1 MREKISTINNDYID
15 DFSNIY
21 LDPSKVNKYLNNYS
35 KIIEKDIKDN
45 FIKLNLNKNFVIYA
59 NGGFGRKEMFPSSD
73 VDISIIEI
81 KKTKNYEDLE
91 KFISYLW
98 DQGYKVGHSV
108 RTIKDI
114 KKISKQDVKEYTS
127 YLTRRP
133 LITNN
138 VIDKKISNTLL
149 NLWDKK
155 KFFNKKLQEQKER
168 HSQFHST
175 AYNLEPNLKES
186 PGTLRD
192 FQTALWI
199 LQHCFN
205 LNSINEISKS
215 DIFKDEIKDAID
227 AYNFIKSLR
236 FVTNITS
243 KENRLNFETQLEIS
257 SLAKL
262 RKNKTNKTVEEMMKR
277 YYEMASVLSHFNSIV
292 FEKFDEINSSRFKKY
307 KGIYKHKNK
316 IGINVADLSKS
327 KELIFKIF
335 IEIGK
340 NKTIN
345 LIDTETK
352 SLLKR
357 NANLIDSQFRKN
369 KTFANQFLKILRS
382 KHNLSSILKTMKDL
396 GILQQYI
403 PEFGEVVG
411 QMQFD
416 LFHVYTVDEHTF
428 KLVRNMRQ
436 MKLHEQKGFE
446 IEHELINK
454 IPKIEILYIAGLFHD
469 LGKGKGGDHSKIG
482 AKTSFNFAKRIGMSD
497 TDANLISW
505 LVKEHLIMSSISQKK
520 DISDNE
526 TIKEFAENIKQIEK
540 LDYLYLLTVNDIRAT
555 NPALWNGWKHQ
566 LLKDLY
572 KLTRL
577 RINKEP
583 MQASSEIAL
592 DRKKNVIK
600 NIEKKDHK
608 ILDNYFDLLNNNYFN
623 KISTEALRWQAR
635 LIIDNN
641 NKDMIIGCRKR
652 FENLIEVFIK
662 VKNTEGLFLKMARIL
677 EHSGLEVIDANIFTS
692 KDNGFAANTF
702 ITKYSHHDRPF
713 TKDELKELAQR
724 IKRNFKDFSKIL
736 QIPKKPIKKVSFE
749 KIINI
754 SHSINKEKN
763 RDMITIETA
772 DRPGLLVDI
781 AKVFFKKDM
790 SIFSSRINTLGDKV
804 EDTFEIE
811 GKNKA
816 KISTYKV
823 NGIIKALKEVV

>member
-1 MREKISTINNDYID
+1 MREQISTINNDYIN

-114 KKISKQDVKEYTS
+114 KKISKQDIKEYTS

-192 FQTALWI
+192 FQTALWV

-205 LNSINEISKS
+205 LNSINEISES

-236 FVTNITS
+236 FATNITS

-262 RKNKTNKTVEEMMKR
+262 RKNKTNKTVEEMMKK

-345 LIDTETK
+345 LIDTKTK

-396 GILQQYI
+396 GILQKYI

-428 KLVRNMRQ
+428 KLLRNMRQ
-436 MKLHEQKGFE
+436 MKLYEQKGFE

-526 TIKEFAENIKQIEK
+526 TIKEFAENIQQIEK

-583 MQASSEIAL
+583 IQASSEIAL
-592 DRKKNVIK
+592 DRKTNVIK
-600 NIEKKDHK
+600 SIEKKDHK

-692 KDNGFAANTF
+692 KDNAFAANTF

-713 TKDELKELAQR
+713 TKDELKELTQR

-754 SHSINKEKN
+754 SHSMNKEKN

-816 KISTYKV
+816 KISTTKV

>member
-1 MREKISTINNDYID
+1 MRDQISTINNDYIN

-155 KFFNKKLQEQKER
+155 KFFNKKLQEQEER

-205 LNSINEISKS
+205 LNSINEISES

-316 IGINVADLSKS
+316 IGINVTDLSKS

-345 LIDTETK
+345 LIDTKTK

-396 GILQQYI
+396 GILQKYI

-428 KLVRNMRQ
+428 KLLRNMRQ

-526 TIKEFAENIKQIEK
+526 TIKEFAENIQQIEK

-572 KLTRL
+572 KLTRV

-592 DRKKNVIK
+592 DRKTNVIK
-600 NIEKKDHK
+600 SIEKKDHK

-623 KISTEALRWQAR
+623 KISSEALRWQAR

-677 EHSGLEVIDANIFTS
+677 EHSGLEVIDASIFTS
-692 KDNGFAANTF
+692 KDNAFAANTF

-816 KISTYKV
+816 KISTTKV

>member
-1 MREKISTINNDYID
+1 MKEQISIINNDYIN

-205 LNSINEISKS
+205 LNSINEISES

-262 RKNKTNKTVEEMMKR
+262 RKNKTNKTVEEMMKK

-316 IGINVADLSKS
+316 IGINVTDLSKS

-396 GILQQYI
+396 GILQKYI

-526 TIKEFAENIKQIEK
+526 TIKEFAENIQQIEK

-592 DRKKNVIK
+592 DRKTNVIK
-600 NIEKKDHK
+600 SIEKKDHK

-692 KDNGFAANTF
+692 KDNAFAANTF

-713 TKDELKELAQR
+713 TKDELKELTQR

-754 SHSINKEKN
+754 SHSMNKEKN

-816 KISTYKV
+816 KISTTKV

>member
-1 MREKISTINNDYID
+1 MKEQITTINNDFIN

-35 KIIEKDIKDN
+35 TIIEKDIKDN
-45 FIKLNLNKNFVIYA
+45 FIELNLNKNFVIYA

-114 KKISKQDVKEYTS
+114 RNISKKDVKEYTS

-236 FVTNITS
+236 FATNITS

-262 RKNKTNKTVEEMMKR
+262 RKNKTNKTVEEMMKK

-316 IGINVADLSKS
+316 IGINVTDLSKS

-526 TIKEFAENIKQIEK
+526 TIKEFAKNIQQIEK

-577 RINKEP
+577 RINKDP

-592 DRKKNVIK
+592 DRKTSVIK
-600 NIEKKDHK
+600 SIEKKDHK

-692 KDNGFAANTF
+692 KDNAFAANTF

-713 TKDELKELAQR
+713 TKDELKELTQR

-816 KISTYKV
+816 KISTTKV

>member
-1 MREKISTINNDYID
+1 MKEQISTINNDYIN

-114 KKISKQDVKEYTS
+114 RNISKKDVKEYTS

-155 KFFNKKLQEQKER
+155 KFFDKKLQEQKER

-205 LNSINEISKS
+205 LNSINEISES

-316 IGINVADLSKS
+316 IGINVTDLSKS

-345 LIDTETK
+345 LIDTKTK

-520 DISDNE
+520 DISDKE
-526 TIKEFAENIKQIEK
+526 TIKEFAENIQQIEK
-540 LDYLYLLTVNDIRAT
+540 LDYLYLLTINDIRAT

-583 MQASSEIAL
+583 IQASSEIAL
-592 DRKKNVIK
+592 DRKTNVIK
-600 NIEKKDHK
+600 SIEKKDHK

-692 KDNGFAANTF
+692 KDNAFAANTF

-713 TKDELKELAQR
+713 TKDELKELTQR

-754 SHSINKEKN
+754 SHSINKEKD

-816 KISTYKV
+816 KISTTKV

>member
-205 LNSINEISKS
+205 LNSINEISES

-316 IGINVADLSKS
+316 IGINVTDLSKS

-520 DISDNE
+520 DISDKE
-526 TIKEFAENIKQIEK
+526 TIKEFAENIQQIEK

-600 NIEKKDHK
+600 SIEKKDHK

-713 TKDELKELAQR
+713 TKDELKELTQR

-816 KISTYKV
+816 KISTTKV

>member
-1 MREKISTINNDYID
+1 MRDQISTINNDYIN

-155 KFFNKKLQEQKER
+155 KFFNKKLQEQEER

-205 LNSINEISKS
+205 LNSINEISES

-262 RKNKTNKTVEEMMKR
+262 RKNKTNKAVEEMMKK

-316 IGINVADLSKS
+316 IGINVTDLSKS

-345 LIDTETK
+345 LIDTKTK

-396 GILQQYI
+396 GILQKYI

-428 KLVRNMRQ
+428 KLLRNMRQ

-526 TIKEFAENIKQIEK
+526 TIKEFAENIQQIEK

-572 KLTRL
+572 KLTRV

-592 DRKKNVIK
+592 DRKTNVIK
-600 NIEKKDHK
+600 SIEKKDHK

-623 KISTEALRWQAR
+623 KISSEALRWQAR

-677 EHSGLEVIDANIFTS
+677 EHSGLEVIDASIFTS
-692 KDNGFAANTF
+692 KDNAFAANTF

-713 TKDELKELAQR
+713 TKDELKELVQR

-816 KISTYKV
+816 KISTTKV

>member
-1 MREKISTINNDYID
+1 MREQISTINNDYID

-73 VDISIIEI
+73 VDISIIEV

-215 DIFKDEIKDAID
+215 DIFKDEIKDAVD

-262 RKNKTNKTVEEMMKR
+262 RKNKTNKTVEEMMKK

-316 IGINVADLSKS
+316 IGINVTDLSKS

-396 GILQQYI
+396 GILQKYI

-428 KLVRNMRQ
+428 KLLRNMRQ
-436 MKLHEQKGFE
+436 MKLYEQKGFE

-526 TIKEFAENIKQIEK
+526 TIKEFAENIQQIEK

-583 MQASSEIAL
+583 IQASSEIAL
-592 DRKKNVIK
+592 DRKTNVIK
-600 NIEKKDHK
+600 SIEKKDHK

-816 KISTYKV
+816 KISTTKV

>member
-1 MREKISTINNDYID
+1 MKEQISIINNDYIN

-35 KIIEKDIKDN
+35 TIIEKDIKDN
-45 FIKLNLNKNFVIYA
+45 FIKVNLNKNFVIYA

-114 KKISKQDVKEYTS
+114 KKISKGDVKEYTS

-133 LITNN
+133 LITNDA
-138 VIDKKISNTLL
+138 IDKKISNTLL

-205 LNSINEISKS
+205 LNSINEISES

-227 AYNFIKSLR
+227 AYDFIKSLR
-236 FVTNITS
+236 FATNITS

-262 RKNKTNKTVEEMMKR
+262 RKNKANKSVEEMMKR
-277 YYEMASVLSHFNSIV
+277 YYEMASALSHFNNIV
-292 FEKFDEINSSRFKKY
+292 FEKFGEINSSGIKKY

-316 IGINVADLSKS
+316 IGIGVANLSKS

-340 NKTIN
+340 NKKIN

-357 NANLIDSQFRKN
+357 NSNLIDNQFRKN

-396 GILQQYI
+396 GILQKYI

-416 LFHVYTVDEHTF
+416 LFHAYTVDEHTF
-428 KLVRNMRQ
+428 KLLRNMRQ
-436 MKLHEQKGFE
+436 MKLYKQKGFE

-526 TIKEFAENIKQIEK
+526 TIKEFAESIQQIEK
-540 LDYLYLLTVNDIRAT
+540 LDYLYLLTINDIRAT

-583 MQASSEIAL
+583 MQVSSDIAL
-592 DRKKNVIK
+592 DRKTNVFDSV
-600 NIEKKDHK
+600 EKKDHV
-608 ILDNYFDLLNNNYFN
+608 ILDNYFNLLNNNYFS
-623 KISTEALRWQAR
+623 KISTDSLKWQAKI
-635 LIIDNN
+635 IIDNS
-641 NKDMIIGCRKR
+641 NKDLLIGCRKR

-692 KDNGFAANTF
+692 TDNTFAANTF
-702 ITKYSHHDRPF
+702 ITKYSHHDRSL
-713 TKDELKELAQR
+713 TKDELKELSKR
-724 IKRNFKDFSKIL
+724 IKRNFRDFSKIL
-736 QIPKKPIKKVSFE
+736 QIPKKPIKKVGFE

-754 SHSINKEKN
+754 SHSINREKD

-781 AKVFFKKDM
+781 AKVFFKKDA

-811 GKNKA
+811 SKNKA
-816 KISTYKV
+816 KISTTKI

>member
-1 MREKISTINNDYID
+1 MREQISTINNDFIN

-35 KIIEKDIKDN
+35 TIIEKDIKDN

-114 KKISKQDVKEYTS
+114 KKISKEDVKEYTS

-155 KFFNKKLQEQKER
+155 KFFNTKLQEQKER

-199 LQHCFN
+199 LQHCFD
-205 LNSINEISKS
+205 LNSINEVSES
-215 DIFKDEIKDAID
+215 DIFKDEIKNAID
-227 AYNFIKSLR
+227 AYNFIKFLR
-236 FVTNITS
+236 FATNITS

-262 RKNKTNKTVEEMMKR
+262 KKNKTNKTVEEMMKR
-277 YYEMASVLSHFNSIV
+277 YYEMASVLSHFNNIV
-292 FEKFDEINSSRFKKY
+292 FEKFNEINSSSFKKY

-316 IGINVADLSKS
+316 IGINVDDLGKS

-352 SLLKR
+352 SLLKK
-357 NANLIDSQFRKN
+357 NANLIDSQFRNN

-382 KHNLSSILKTMKDL
+382 KHNLSSILKAMKDL
-396 GILQQYI
+396 GILQKYI

-428 KLVRNMRQ
+428 KLLRNMRQ
-436 MKLHEQKGFE
+436 MKLYEEKGFE

-505 LVKEHLIMSSISQKK
+505 LVKNHLIMSSISQKK

-526 TIKEFAENIKQIEK
+526 TIKEFAKNIKQIEK

-583 MQASSEIAL
+583 MQVSSEIAL
-592 DRKKNVIK
+592 DRKTNVIK
-600 NIEKKDHK
+600 SIEKKDHK

-692 KDNGFAANTF
+692 KDNTFAANTF

-724 IKRNFKDFSKIL
+724 IKRNFEDFSKIL

-754 SHSINKEKN
+754 SHSINKERD

-781 AKVFFKKDM
+781 AKVFFKKDT

-816 KISTYKV
+816 KISTTKI

>member
-114 KKISKQDVKEYTS
+114 KKISKEDVKEYTS

-155 KFFNKKLQEQKER
+155 KFFNTKLQEQKER

-199 LQHCFN
+199 LQHCFD
-205 LNSINEISKS
+205 LNSINEISES
-215 DIFKDEIKDAID
+215 DIFKDEIKHAID
-227 AYNFIKSLR
+227 AYNFIQSLR
-236 FVTNITS
+236 FVTNIIS

-262 RKNKTNKTVEEMMKR
+262 RKNKTNKKVEEMMKR
-277 YYEMASVLSHFNSIV
+277 YYEMASVLSHFNNIV
-292 FEKFDEINSSRFKKY
+292 FEKFNEINSSSFKKY

-396 GILQQYI
+396 GILQKYI

-428 KLVRNMRQ
+428 KLLRNMRQ
-436 MKLHEQKGFE
+436 MKLHEEKGFE

-526 TIKEFAENIKQIEK
+526 TIKEFAENIQQIEK

-572 KLTRL
+572 KLTRF

-600 NIEKKDHK
+600 SIEKKDHK

-652 FENLIEVFIK
+652 FENLIEIFIK

-692 KDNGFAANTF
+692 KDNAFAANTF

-754 SHSINKEKN
+754 SHSINKEKD

-816 KISTYKV
+816 KISTIKI

>member
-1 MREKISTINNDYID
+1 MKEQIATINNDFIN

-35 KIIEKDIKDN
+35 TIIEKDIKDN
-45 FIKLNLNKNFVIYA
+45 FIELNLNKNFVIYA

-98 DQGYKVGHSV
+98 DQGYKIGHSV

-114 KKISKQDVKEYTS
+114 KKISKEDVKEYTS

-155 KFFNKKLQEQKER
+155 KFFNTKLQEQKER

-199 LQHCFN
+199 LQHCFD
-205 LNSINEISKS
+205 LNSINEISES
-215 DIFKDEIKDAID
+215 DIFKDEIKHAID
-227 AYNFIKSLR
+227 AYNFIQSLR
-236 FVTNITS
+236 FVTNIIS

-262 RKNKTNKTVEEMMKR
+262 RKNKTNKKVEEMMKR
-277 YYEMASVLSHFNSIV
+277 YYEMASVLSHFNNIV
-292 FEKFDEINSSRFKKY
+292 FEKFNEINSSSFKKY

-357 NANLIDSQFRKN
+357 NANLIDTQFRKN

-396 GILQQYI
+396 GILQKYI

-526 TIKEFAENIKQIEK
+526 TIKEFAKNIQQIEK

-583 MQASSEIAL
+583 MQVSSEIAL
-592 DRKKNVIK
+592 DRKTNVIK
-600 NIEKKDHK
+600 SIEKKDHK

-652 FENLIEVFIK
+652 FENLIEIFIK

-692 KDNGFAANTF
+692 KDNAFAANTF
-702 ITKYSHHDRPF
+702 ITKYNHHDRPF

-754 SHSINKEKN
+754 SHSINKEKD

-816 KISTYKV
+816 KISTTKV

>member
-1 MREKISTINNDYID
+1 MKEQISTINNDYIN

-114 KKISKQDVKEYTS
+114 RNISKKDVKEYTS

-155 KFFNKKLQEQKER
+155 KFFNMKLQEQKER

-205 LNSINEISKS
+205 LNSINEISES

-236 FVTNITS
+236 FATNITS

-262 RKNKTNKTVEEMMKR
+262 RKNKTNKTVEEMMKK

-352 SLLKR
+352 SLLKK

-526 TIKEFAENIKQIEK
+526 TIKEFAENIQQIEK

-592 DRKKNVIK
+592 DRKTNVIK
-600 NIEKKDHK
+600 SIEKKDHK

-692 KDNGFAANTF
+692 KDNAFAANTF

-713 TKDELKELAQR
+713 TKDELKELTQR

-816 KISTYKV
+816 KISTTKI

>member
-1 MREKISTINNDYID
+1 MKEQIATINNDFIN

-35 KIIEKDIKDN
+35 TIIEKDIKDN
-45 FIKLNLNKNFVIYA
+45 FIELNLNKNFVIYA

-98 DQGYKVGHSV
+98 DQGYKIGHSV

-114 KKISKQDVKEYTS
+114 KKISKEDVKEYTS

-155 KFFNKKLQEQKER
+155 KFFNTKLQEQKER

-199 LQHCFN
+199 LQHCFD
-205 LNSINEISKS
+205 LNSINEISES

-236 FVTNITS
+236 FVTNIAS

-262 RKNKTNKTVEEMMKR
+262 RKNKTNKTVEEMMKK

-292 FEKFDEINSSRFKKY
+292 FEKFDEINSSHFKKC

-316 IGINVADLSKS
+316 IGINATDLSKS

-428 KLVRNMRQ
+428 KLLRNMRQ

-446 IEHELINK
+446 IEHELMNK

-526 TIKEFAENIKQIEK
+526 TIKEFAENIQQIEK
-540 LDYLYLLTVNDIRAT
+540 LDYLYLLTINDIRAT

-592 DRKKNVIK
+592 DRKTNVIK
-600 NIEKKDHK
+600 SIEKKDHK

-641 NKDMIIGCRKR
+641 NTDMIIGCRKR

-662 VKNTEGLFLKMARIL
+662 VKNAEGLFLKMARIL

-692 KDNGFAANTF
+692 KDNAFAANTF

-713 TKDELKELAQR
+713 TKDELKELVQR

-754 SHSINKEKN
+754 THSINKEKN

-781 AKVFFKKDM
+781 AKVFFKKDT
-790 SIFSSRINTLGDKV
+790 SIFCSRINTLGDKV

-811 GKNKA
+811 SKNKA
-816 KISTYKV
+816 KISTTKI

>member
-114 KKISKQDVKEYTS
+114 RNISKKDVKEYTS

-205 LNSINEISKS
+205 LNSINEISES

-236 FVTNITS
+236 FATNITS

-316 IGINVADLSKS
+316 IGINVTDLSKS

-396 GILQQYI
+396 GILQKYI

-526 TIKEFAENIKQIEK
+526 TIKEFAENIQQIEK

-600 NIEKKDHK
+600 SIEKKDHK

-692 KDNGFAANTF
+692 KDNAFAANTF

-713 TKDELKELAQR
+713 TKDELKELTQR

-816 KISTYKV
+816 KISTTKV

>member
-1 MREKISTINNDYID
+1 MKEQISTINNDYIN

-114 KKISKQDVKEYTS
+114 RKISKKDVKEYTS

-155 KFFNKKLQEQKER
+155 KFFNRKLQEQKER

-205 LNSINEISKS
+205 LNSINEISESK
-215 DIFKDEIKDAID
+215 IFKDEIEDAVD

-236 FVTNITS
+236 FATNITS

-262 RKNKTNKTVEEMMKR
+262 RKNKTNKTVEEMMKK

-292 FEKFDEINSSRFKKY
+292 FEKFDEMNSSRFKKY

-340 NKTIN
+340 NKKIN

-436 MKLHEQKGFE
+436 MRLHEQKGFE

-526 TIKEFAENIKQIEK
+526 TIKEFAENIQQIEK

-555 NPALWNGWKHQ
+555 NPALWNGFKHQ

-577 RINKEP
+577 RINKDP

-592 DRKKNVIK
+592 DRKTNVIK
-600 NIEKKDHK
+600 SIEKKDHK

-623 KISTEALRWQAR
+623 KISTEALKWQAR

-692 KDNGFAANTF
+692 KDNAFAANTF

-713 TKDELKELAQR
+713 TKDELKELTQR

-736 QIPKKPIKKVSFE
+736 QIPKKPIKKISFE

-816 KISTYKV
+816 KISATKV

>member
-1 MREKISTINNDYID
+1 MRDQISTINNDYIN

-155 KFFNKKLQEQKER
+155 KFFNKKLQEQEER

-205 LNSINEISKS
+205 LNSINEISES

-316 IGINVADLSKS
+316 IGINVTDLSKS

-345 LIDTETK
+345 LIDTKTK

-396 GILQQYI
+396 GILQKYI

-436 MKLHEQKGFE
+436 MKLYEQKGFE

-526 TIKEFAENIKQIEK
+526 TIKEFAENIQQIEK

-572 KLTRL
+572 KLTRV

-592 DRKKNVIK
+592 DRKTNVIK
-600 NIEKKDHK
+600 SIEKKDHK

-623 KISTEALRWQAR
+623 KISSEALRWQAR

-677 EHSGLEVIDANIFTS
+677 EHSGLEVIDASIFTS
-692 KDNGFAANTF
+692 KDNAFAANTF

-713 TKDELKELAQR
+713 TKDELKELVQR

-754 SHSINKEKN
+754 SHSMNKEKN

-816 KISTYKV
+816 KISTTKV